1 MEQWLFVY
9 SITGGNMMRS
19 AAYNI
24 LYIIGLLIGYALYY
38 FERPGD
44 VIHVLLLMI
53 FIVNYQKLG
62 G

>member
-1 MEQWLFVY
+1 
-9 SITGGNMMRS
+9 MRS